1 MATSQ
6 VRFKRKGN
14 KMAKINA
21 WDAEVDGKSATKTP
35 AKAKVGTKKDA
46 PSKVVAPKAKGKK

>member
-1 MATSQ
+1 
-6 VRFKRKGN
+6 
-14 KMAKINA
+14 MAKINA